1 MNTSFEYLITPSE
14 GHNHHAEWVI
24 ENRLAIGRREPS
36 RVGATDGRFEIHF
49 VSAHDNSE
57 ILGRC
62 SNLHL
67 DFIPP
72 DQDGNR
78 NTLPCITI
86 HKSIEQLEFAEAI
99 WNVATIA
106 ADILDNEPTTTPAQ
120 LFRELS
126 DPVDYLNLILEDPL
140 MSVDAQRGLIG
151 EIRFLLFL
159 LQRCGEEGIPANNA
173 LNSWKNEARDFN
185 RNAITFEIKSS
196 GGPDRIHT
204 ISNISQ
210 LEPRPTDHQLHVI
223 SASVCRDSGGW
234 NLPEWVD
241 ILLGV
246 LAERYHD
253 TVLEKIRTWWRG
265 SRGYDPAMREIFI
278 NEPKFT
284 SIFESKS
291 YRIYPPMNPAVDL
304 LDTNSFENGDTP
316 ANATRIQYKLDLR
329 NHPEPLSNDDLF
341 AAIDLMLN

>member
-1 MNTSFEYLITPSE
+1 MNASLDYLITPTDD
-14 GHNHHAEWVI
+14 HHHAEWII
-24 ENRLAIGRREPS
+24 ENRLAVGRREPS
-36 RVGATDGRFEIHF
+36 RPGATDGRFEIHF

-72 DQDGNR
+72 NQDGNR
-78 NTLPCITI
+78 NMLPCITVY
-86 HKSIEQLEFAEAI
+86 KSMEQLEFAEAI

-106 ADILDNEPTTTPAQ
+106 AELLFNEPTMTSAN

-126 DPVDYLNLILEDPL
+126 DPVNYLDLILEDPL

-151 EIRFLLFL
+151 EIHFLLYL
-159 LQRCGEEGIPANNA
+159 IQRCGAQGIPVRNA
-173 LNSWKNEARDFN
+173 INSWKNEARDFN
-185 RNAITFEIKSS
+185 RNGITFEIKSS

-223 SASVCRDSGGW
+223 SSSVCRDSGGW

-241 ILLGV
+241 ALLGV
-246 LAERYHD
+246 LAEPYHD
-253 TVLEKIRTWWRG
+253 LVLNKIRTWWRG
-265 SRGYDPAMREIFI
+265 SRGYDPNSRGVFI

-291 YRIYPPMNPAVDL
+291 YRIHPEMNPAVDL
-304 LDTNSFENGDTP
+304 LNTSSFEGDALP
-316 ANATRIQYKLDLR
+316 NNATQIQYKLDLR
-329 NHPEPLSNDDLF
+329 IHPEPLSENDLI
-341 AAIDLMLN
+341 AAIDLILN